1 MSMSEEQRKAA
12 SERMKAMHA
21 AKKEKLSEVTQND
34 PVTPAP
40 DQETTVSQDDFK
52 QLLEHVKQL
61 EAKLAQQPQ
70 APQAEREAPQVNQ
83 RGSMVGT
90 FEKYTV
96 NPQNYPDPTDRLTNE
111 PRLAS
116 MAFPIN
122 YELKWEVNTTS
133 YETKDGIS
141 TKEPR
146 FTINLL
152 KKVLDDEGSVTN
164 KRYLLKKLIFHE
176 DPQAAITVANE
187 HGLDVAS
194 MGEREFLNE
203 MRYLRAQ
210 EWLFDIFWPKSVT
223 SKARREEVVDNTLV
237 EVFEV
242 SSEDGG
248 VRIPF
253 DRLKRL

>member
-1 MSMSEEQRKAA
+1 MAMSEEQRKAA

-21 AKKEKLSEVTQND
+21 AKKEKLSEVTKND
-34 PVTPAP
+34 PVTPQP
-40 DQETTVSQDDFK
+40 DQETTVSQEDFK

-61 EAKLAQQPQ
+61 EAKLAAQPKE
-70 APQAEREAPQVNQ
+70 EREAPQVNQ
-83 RGSMVGT
+83 RGTMVGT

-96 NPQNYPDPTDRLTNE
+96 NPQNYPDPTERLANE

-122 YELKWEVNTTS
+122 YELKWNVSTTS

-146 FTINLL
+146 FTISLL
-152 KKVLDDEGSVTN
+152 KKVLDDEGNVTN
-164 KRYLLKKLIFHE
+164 KRYLLKNLVFHE

-210 EWLFDIFWPKSVT
+210 DWLFDIFWPKSVT

-248 VRIPF
+248 VKIPF
-253 DRLKRL
+253 DKLKRL

>member
-1 MSMSEEQRKAA
+1 MAMSEEQRKAA

-21 AKKEKLSEVTQND
+21 AKKEKLSEVTQNE
-34 PVTPAP
+34 PVTPTP
-40 DQETTVSQDDFK
+40 SEESVSSEDFK

-61 EAKLAQQPQ
+61 EAKLANQPKTEVET
-70 APQAEREAPQVNQ
+70 PQFNQ

-96 NPQNYPDPTDRLTNE
+96 NPDNYPDPSERLSQE

-122 YELKWEVNTTS
+122 YELMWDVNTTS

-146 FTINLL
+146 FSINLL
-152 KKVLDDEGSVTN
+152 RKVLDDEGNVTN

-176 DPQAAITVANE
+176 DPQAAISVANQ
-187 HGLDVAS
+187 HGFDINSV
-194 MGEREFLNE
+194 GEWEFLNE
-203 MRYLRAQ
+203 MRYLRVQ
-210 EWLFDIFWPKSVT
+210 DWLFDIFWPKSAVN
-223 SKARREEVVDNTLV
+223 KARREEVVDNTLV
-237 EVFEV
+237 EVFEI

-248 VRIPF
+248 VKIPF
-253 DRLKRL
+253 DKMKRL